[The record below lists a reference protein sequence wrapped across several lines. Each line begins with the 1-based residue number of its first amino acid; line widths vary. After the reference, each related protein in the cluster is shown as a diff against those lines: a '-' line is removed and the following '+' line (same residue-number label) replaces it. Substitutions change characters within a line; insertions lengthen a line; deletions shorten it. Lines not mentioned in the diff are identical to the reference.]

1 MPWEIKR
8 EPDGFYVVN
17 KQTHEKKNK
26 KPYRDKADAVKYLQ
40 ALYANAGTEA
50 MKSN

>member
-1 MPWEIKR
+1 MPWEIKK

-17 KQTHEKKNK
+17 KQTGAKKNK
-26 KPYRDKADAVKYLQ
+26 KPYHLRSDAERYLR

-50 MKSN
+50 MN